1 MRRHTLDTRRDAPP
15 LTAPKIADHALRAS
29 LVAVL
34 GLDADHVA
42 RFDDETPLFG
52 ALPELD
58 SMAVATL
65 LTDFEDRLHIHIDDE
80 DVDAES
86 FETFGALRAM
96 LARKIVARG

>member
-1 MRRHTLDTRRDAPP
+1 MGQPATIRRDETHV
-15 LTAPKIADHALRAS
+15 TADDNLRAS

-34 GLDADHVA
+34 GLEPRRVA
-42 RFDDETPLFG
+42 RFDDATPLFG

-65 LTDFEDRLHIHIDDE
+65 LTDFEDRLGIRIEDE

-86 FETFGALRAM
+86 FETFGALRDM
-96 LARKIVARG
+96 LARKLG

>member
-1 MRRHTLDTRRDAPP
+1 MGQPATIRRNASH
-15 LTAPKIADHALRAS
+15 LTAEDNLRAS

-34 GLDADHVA
+34 GLDAARVA
-42 RFDDETPLFG
+42 RFDDATPLFG

-65 LTDFEDRLHIHIDDE
+65 LTDFEDRLGIRIEDE

-86 FETFGALRAM
+86 FETFGALRDM
-96 LARKIVARG
+96 LARKLDGPTA

>member
-1 MRRHTLDTRRDAPP
+1 MN
-15 LTAPKIADHALRAS
+15 ADEALRAS

-34 GLDADHVA
+34 SLDTARVA
-42 RFDDETPLFG
+42 AFDDATPLFG

-65 LTDFEDRLHIHIDDE
+65 LTDFEDRLHIHIDDD

-86 FETFGALRAM
+86 FETFGALRDM
-96 LARKIVARG
+96 LARKIATGAAE

>member
-1 MRRHTLDTRRDAPP
+1 MRRHSSNPDGTSLNS
-15 LTAPKIADHALRAS
+15 ADQALRAS

-34 GLDADHVA
+34 GLEADHVA
-42 RFDDETPLFG
+42 RFNEETLLFG

-65 LTDFEDRLHIHIDDE
+65 LTDFEDRLGIHIEDD

-86 FETFGALRAM
+86 FESFGALRAF
-96 LARKIVARG
+96 LARKLAEAA